1 MNNYNFD
8 ALKFAVEG
16 ISGGANT
23 VIMDNADLPS
33 FMVPVYKRTNANLFT
48 GGSEQTAPAF
58 IVDTAEYDAFYFSQF
73 INCVVDGRAYSWP
86 LVDPAASLNYDSA
99 HNYCNKKGP
108 GWHLGSIPE
117 WAVIN
122 HLIRKSGFEPHGN
135 TNFGKAYQHEHEA
148 GAVTYTYME
157 SEQKKNGRTATGSGP
172 ATWRH
177 DGTFAGIADWVGN
190 VWKWMSGARV
200 VDGEIQVFVG
210 NLAAKQT
217 SAAAGST
224 FWKAILENGS
234 LVDPGTAGTLKYT
247 KAFKIAT
254 DTGEKGSNSTSTFNV
269 IAADGDTVSKIP
281 EILLALNLAPVADD
295 KEKYKGGFWIN
306 NEGERLPLVGAA
318 WYGTSYAG
326 SSALNFHSPRSHA
339 AHDLGFFSAFMEL

>member
-33 FMVPVYKRTNANLFT
+33 FMVPVYKRTNAQLFT
-48 GGSEQTAPAF
+48 GGSEQTHPAF
-58 IVDTAEYDAFYFSQF
+58 IVDTAEYNAFYFSQF

-99 HNYCNKKGP
+99 HNYCNKKGA
-108 GWHLGSIPE
+108 GWHLASIPE
-117 WAVIN
+117 WACIN

-135 TNFGKAYQHEHEA
+135 TNFGKAYQHDHEA

-177 DGTFAGIADWVGN
+177 DGTFAGIADWVGD
-190 VWKWMSGARV
+190 VWKRMSGARV
-200 VDGEIQVFVG
+200 VDGEIQIFVG

-217 SAAAGST
+217 SAAAGSS
-224 FWKAILENGS
+224 FWKAVLENGS
-234 LVDPGTAGTLKYT
+234 LVDPGTADTLKYT
-247 KAFKIAT
+247 KAFKIAKE
-254 DTGEKGSNSTSTFNV
+254 TGEKGATSTPNFSV
-269 IAADGDTVSKIP
+269 ITNDEGVTAIP
-281 EILLALNLAPVADD
+281 EILLALNLAPVAAD

-306 NEGERLPLVGAA
+306 NEGERLPLVGAS
-318 WYGTSYAG
+318 WYSTSDAG
-326 SSALNFHSPRSHA
+326 SSALNFYDPRSRVG
-339 AHDLGFFSAFMEL
+339 AHIGFYSAFMEL